1 MYTPLSKLFKPKELL
16 KADDLNNVIARIER
30 LEKLSVHGL
39 ITTVNNDSVCIA
51 LPNNIPDIEF
61 ILTDEEVTSESD
73 RLFEGTLID
82 QNSSDEFERL
92 EGQKIQFRNIFGCTI
107 GENKKALV
115 IRFPRGNGDWLF
127 IPKACQ

>member
-1 MYTPLSKLFKPKELL
+1 MYTPVDKQFKKDTLL
-16 KADDLNNVIARIER
+16 KADDLNKLVDRIER

-51 LPNNIPDIEF
+51 LPNNIPELEF

-82 QNSSDEFERL
+82 QNNADEFERL

-115 IRFPRGNGDWLF
+115 VRFPRGNGDWLF